1 MLNYLP
7 IRWIDECRARRVA
20 ELLIVLCFLSMADL
34 FFTLWAQ
41 FFTQFHELNP
51 VARNMLNHHAIFWL
65 VVMKVGLTALGA
77 TIFWKLRK
85 YGRAEIALWAIV
97 FVYVGLAFRWSTY
110 TIEIAM
116 ISAH

>member
-1 MLNYLP
+1 MLYHLP

-41 FFTQFHELNP
+41 IFTQFHELNP
-51 VARNMLNHHAIFWL
+51 LARNMLDHHPLLWL
-65 VVMKVGLTALGA
+65 VVMKVSLTTLGVA
-77 TIFWKLRK
+77 IFWRLRK
-85 YGRAEIALWAIV
+85 HGRAEIALWAIV

-116 ISAH
+116 LTAH